1 MIKRYIQYTKEHKE
15 KIKKAWYELK
25 EPQYFGEDGD
35 LIVIMFDDMFGAG
48 SAPAALKKFKKIEM
62 ELGEKTQKEVDEEM
76 KLEDVDMSYLHL
88 VDEDNEDHKNINDC
102 DVFVDFR
109 GIKSDYPVW
118 LFRIL

>member
-1 MIKRYIQYTKEHKE
+1 MIEKYIKYTKEHKK
-15 KIKKAWYELK
+15 KIQKAWDELK

-35 LIVIMFDDMFGAG
+35 LIVIKFDNMFGAG
-48 SAPAALKKFKKIEM
+48 SSPAALKKFKKIEM

-88 VDEDNEDHKNINDC
+88 VDESNEDHKDMIDT

-109 GIKSDYPVW
+109 GVRSDYPVW